1 MQVRKYEEKGK
12 KVLQDN
18 LLDYEKKELLTKKDK
33 KKKKA
38 NRDNF
43 WYDEK
48 EQLKKDDKI
57 RMMKKRIKN
66 FRWKKQHF

>member
-33 KKKKA
+33 KKKEA

-66 FRWKKQHF
+66 FR

>member
-33 KKKKA
+33 KKEA

-66 FRWKKQHF
+66 FR

>member
-33 KKKKA
+33 KKKA

-66 FRWKKQHF
+66 FR